1 MTLTLLILS
10 IVINIT
16 LTFFLVKKERSL
28 TELKVKHKAVQD
40 YAERIASRYIKR
52 AKRKTANKE
61 K

>member
-1 MTLTLLILS
+1 MTLTLLVLS
-10 IVINIT
+10 LVVNII

-52 AKRKTANKE
+52 TKRRKNNKE